1 MRKPIK
7 SAAKRKEG
15 VPTHR
20 ESHYS
25 EGSVRRDP
33 GGLARLKLKSNQL
46 KLMDD
51 VSTLMGKSAKM
62 EEQMGKMGEQ
72 MGWIC
77 SILSDGAK
85 VKA

>member
-1 MRKPIK
+1 
-7 SAAKRKEG
+7 
-15 VPTHR
+15 
-20 ESHYS
+20 
-25 EGSVRRDP
+25 
-33 GGLARLKLKSNQL
+33 
-46 KLMDD
+46 MDD

-62 EEQMGKMGEQ
+62 EEQMRKMGEQ